1 MPTPPM
7 LFALLAGVSVAAW
20 TVCLKLGST
29 KANAALGAMVITA
42 TAFLVNSVV
51 MLVMRAKGHEIGLS
65 REGFWLLVLAGVAAS
80 GVDIF
85 GLLAYDRGLRVTSS
99 LIIGGTSTGLVLLVG
114 FLVLHEPLTGIRLLA
129 IAMIATGILLLQAQG
144 A

>member
-1 MPTPPM
+1 MPIPPM

-51 MLVMRAKGHEIGLS
+51 MLAMRAKGNEIGLR

-80 GVDIF
+80 GVDPV
-85 GLLAYDRGLRVTSS
+85 RVRRDGRKPS
-99 LIIGGTSTGLVLLVG
+99 
-114 FLVLHEPLTGIRLLA
+114 
-129 IAMIATGILLLQAQG
+129 
-144 A
+144 